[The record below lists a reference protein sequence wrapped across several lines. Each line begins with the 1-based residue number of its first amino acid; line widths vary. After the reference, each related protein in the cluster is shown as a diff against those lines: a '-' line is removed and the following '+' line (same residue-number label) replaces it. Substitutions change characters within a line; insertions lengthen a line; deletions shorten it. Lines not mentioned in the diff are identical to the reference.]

1 MYNEYYPEN
10 TNPDCFENY
19 GGHHIDDRMR
29 ARGNSYS
36 RHLAID
42 DQTHYATPE
51 AIEEKKQELTVL
63 QAEYRE
69 LKNAVYSENGRE
81 RMAGDE
87 LSDALSPLE
96 SLSFKIANLK
106 RYIATARII
115 DTNAQV
121 TDKVRMLSQVT
132 VSVQGIAA
140 PMTLRIVGQNEANA
154 SKREVSC
161 VSPVGKALLGRKVGE
176 SVDVSVNGRILHYRI
191 LSL

>member
-1 MYNEYYPEN
+1 
-10 TNPDCFENY
+10 
-19 GGHHIDDRMR
+19 
-29 ARGNSYS
+29 
-36 RHLAID
+36 
-42 DQTHYATPE
+42 
-51 AIEEKKQELTVL
+51 
-63 QAEYRE
+63 
-69 LKNAVYSENGRE
+69 
-81 RMAGDE
+81 MAGDE